1 MVRFDNVTACGE
13 KGGKGRWRKEGG
25 DVMFTD
31 LFLILSLAPVSPAF
45 VPHVFCLISLPRHLL
60 PAICSCLLSV
70 IVCRS
75 IFLIFICAPLLC
87 LLSGCGNS
95 LFTGSPSSLSLLS
108 FFFPPISC
116 PCFITPEQCPPTLQG
131 LVVLYVH
138 VGYGSLRFS
147 FNLQIP
153 VSNAKSP
160 GLPAVTDPVCRNP
173 FRWWDVRL
181 LKKIPNFQM
190 KVARIKKLG
199 VGPIM
204 FRSASQC

>member
-1 MVRFDNVTACGE
+1 MKTGEGRGRRRRGAAVVRFDNVTACGE

-108 FFFPPISC
+108 FFFPPPS
-116 PCFITPEQCPPTLQG
+116 PAPAL
-131 LVVLYVH
+131 L
-138 VGYGSLRFS
+138 LR
-147 FNLQIP
+147 N
-153 VSNAKSP
+153 NA
-160 GLPAVTDPVCRNP
+160 LPHSR
-173 FRWWDVRL
+173 
-181 LKKIPNFQM
+181 
-190 KVARIKKLG
+190 G
-199 VGPIM
+199 
-204 FRSASQC
+204 